1 MKSTRETILRNTFWY
16 GLVTG
21 LGLVAGLLMSIMLAR
36 GLGPARMGDY
46 SYLLW
51 LLRTMTAIATLGFAL
66 ATTRYTA
73 SALAQGE
80 PRRAAAYLQLLSGR
94 QLVASALVA
103 AAFLPLIML
112 FAPADLFLP
121 LLIITVGLIPVTLE
135 GIYSH
140 AAYGAQRYDITTQVS
155 TLKMTLHLL
164 AAIVVLS
171 LGGGILGLTAGG
183 LLGTTISALVI
194 RKRARALYPTPDRP
208 ISGTQGAELTAYLI
222 PLSAVAV
229 LDALVWDR
237 SEVFFLRLY
246 ASSAQIAFYSVAFG
260 LASRGMV
267 AAEVAAGTL
276 LPALA
281 SLHGRGAHEE
291 FGRVY
296 RAALRW
302 VALVG
307 APIAAIGGALAP
319 DVVTLLYGA
328 PYLPVAALLVP
339 MLVVS
344 VVGVLRT
351 VAWAALRA
359 TGDQRWAL
367 HATWIS
373 ASLNIG
379 AAVVLIPRL
388 GAWGAVMANATAQ
401 LIASLLAFVAVA
413 RRERCGFPAFDL
425 ARIAVAA
432 VAAHLTARAVA
443 PAGHQS
449 LAGFLIA
456 VVLGGAVF
464 VASAIGIGALGWRE
478 WALVSTAYRRV
489 PRRAIQIGLGAVATL
504 LLLTLYAPIVRD
516 LASVWATIPYY
527 SYGFLIPLFSAW
539 IIWDAR
545 ARLTAPQPGWSPAG
559 VALLGA
565 GVVLL
570 EAATVMQSLT
580 LAALSLPCML
590 GGAARLLLGRERA
603 RALVFPLAFLV
614 FMAPLPQNALPAVS
628 LPLQH
633 LAAWVAGHALA
644 TLGVPSTRI
653 GLDIYMPGV
662 VMNVSEACNG
672 LRFLLAM
679 LVVGTAFAWTTQART
694 SRRLAVVTLAVL
706 VAISAN
712 LVRVTGTGLL
722 AHYWGPQTAAGFFHM
737 AYGKVVYLVMLVPF
751 VAGVLFLRR
760 HRFRSASNAL

>member
-1 MKSTRETILRNTFWY
+1 MMTTRETILRNTFWY
-16 GLVTG
+16 GLVTVLG
-21 LGLVAGLLMSIMLAR
+21 LGAGLVMSIVLAR
-36 GLGPARMGDY
+36 GLGPERMGDF

-51 LLRTMTAIATLGFAL
+51 LLRTMTAIAALGFAL

-73 SALAQGE
+73 SALAQGD
-80 PRRAAAYLQLLSGR
+80 PGRAAAYLRLLSGR
-94 QLVASALVA
+94 QLIASVIVA
-103 AAFLPLIML
+103 AALLPLIVL
-112 FAPADLFLP
+112 FAPADLLLP
-121 LLIITVGLIPVTLE
+121 LLVITVGLLPTTLE

-164 AAIVVLS
+164 ASIAVLA
-171 LGGGILGLTAGG
+171 LGGGILGLTVGG
-183 LLGTTISALVI
+183 LLGTTVTALVM
-194 RKRARALYPTPDRP
+194 RRRALALYPAPDRP
-208 ISGTQGAELTAYLI
+208 LAGGARAELTAYLL

-246 ASSAQIAFYSVAFG
+246 ASSAEIAFYSVAFG

-307 APIAAIGGALAP
+307 GPIAAIGGALAP

-328 PYLPVAALLVP
+328 PYLPVAGLLAP

-344 VVGVLRT
+344 VIGVLRN

-379 AAVVLIPRL
+379 AAIVLIPRL
-388 GAWGAVMANATAQ
+388 GVWGAVIANATAQ
-401 LIASLLAFVAVA
+401 LTASLLAFIAVA
-413 RRERCGFPAFDL
+413 RRERCGFPVFDL
-425 ARIAVAA
+425 TRIAASA
-432 VAAHLTARAVA
+432 LAAHVAARAVA
-443 PAGHQS
+443 PAHHES
-449 LAGFLIA
+449 LAEFLTA
-456 VVLGGAVF
+456 GVLGVAVF
-464 VASAIGIGALGWRE
+464 VAAAIALGALGWRE
-478 WALVSTAYRRV
+478 WTMVVTAWKRV
-489 PRRAIQIGLGAVATL
+489 PRRAAQIGLGVTATL
-504 LLLTLYAPIVRD
+504 LLLALYAPVLHD
-516 LASVWATIPYY
+516 LVIVWATVPYY
-527 SYGFLIPLFSAW
+527 SYGFVIPLFSAW
-539 IIWDAR
+539 AIWDAR
-545 ARLTAPQPGWSPAG
+545 ARLSPARPEWSAIG
-559 VALLGA
+559 LAWLGSGLALLGA
-565 GVVLL
+565 
-570 EAATVMQSLT
+570 ATTLQSLT
-580 LAALSLPCML
+580 LAALSLPCVL
-590 GGAARLLLGRERA
+590 GGAVRLLLGRDAA
-603 RALVFPLAFLV
+603 RALVFPIAFLGL
-614 FMAPLPQNALPAVS
+614 MAPLPQDTLPVIS

-633 LAAWVAGHALA
+633 LAAAFAGSALPA
-644 TLGVPSTRI
+644 LGVPSTRM
-653 GLDIYMPGV
+653 GLDIYMPGIV
-662 VMNVSEACNG
+662 LNVTEACNG

-679 LVVGTAFAWTTQART
+679 LVVGTAFAWTTQVRT
-694 SRRLAVVTLAVL
+694 SRRLAVVALAVL

-712 LVRVTGTGLL
+712 LIRVTGTGLL
-722 AHYWGPQTAAGFFHM
+722 AHYWGPEAAAGFFHL
-737 AYGKVVYLVMLVPF
+737 AYGKVVYLIMLVPF
-751 VAGVLFLRR
+751 VVGVLFLRR
-760 HRFRSASNAL
+760 QPLRSTGNA